1 LIRTRN
7 LGIRNIVEVLVLL
20 FDNGFRFKDCL
31 EEQYPTIESYLLDK
45 VSGGKERILEYFP
58 DGILNIGSLQNR
70 KLDFEN
76 VKKLPQNELQ
86 LADEE
91 LSKKAEELATRE
103 SELKKRE
110 AAIAEKEAYIKQLEE
125 EMVEKTR
132 RLQSCLDEFKEQH
145 IEGGETH

>member
-1 LIRTRN
+1 MQKPPGW
-7 LGIRNIVEVLVLL
+7 GIFFFLRSVLQWIQSKTATPKTI
-20 FDNGFRFKDCL
+20 NSRSKGGRFYGRL
-31 EEQYPTIESYLLDK
+31 EK
-45 VSGGKERILEYFP
+45 NKERILEHFP
-58 DGILNIGSLQNR
+58 GGILNIGSLQGR

-76 VKKLPQNELQ
+76 VEKLPQNELQ
-86 LADEE
+86 LSDEE
-91 LSKKAEELATRE
+91 LSKKAEELAARE

-132 RLQSCLDEFKEQH
+132 KLQSCLDESKEQH